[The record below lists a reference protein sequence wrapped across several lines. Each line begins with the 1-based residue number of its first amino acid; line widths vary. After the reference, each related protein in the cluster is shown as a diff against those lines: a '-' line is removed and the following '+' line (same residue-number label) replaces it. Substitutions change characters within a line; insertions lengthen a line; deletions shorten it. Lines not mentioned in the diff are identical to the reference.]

1 MEFFYNLRAV
11 ANLQNDTFWTQ
22 NRNFLI
28 NLTLLKQKG
37 TFLGRK
43 KPPEAAAGHDT
54 LVLRTKTLL
63 AGMAHGR
70 ADRTSRRAEIPPP
83 EESTKG
89 GGRRRPS

>member
-22 NRNFLI
+22 NRHFLI

-43 KPPEAAAGHDT
+43 KTPEAAAGHDT
-54 LVLRTKTLL
+54 LVLRTETLL
-63 AGMAHGR
+63 ASMAHER
-70 ADRTSRRAEIPPP
+70 TDRTSPRAEIPLPQ
-83 EESTKG
+83 ESTKA
-89 GGRRRPS
+89 GGR